1 MTKTLFASQKYQD
14 GVAEQTRVVR
24 GYTRPDAMQ
33 NLRTA
38 GLNPP
43 KGGGLYGAKNTPR
56 TLQGPVPPQLADKS
70 FDQGAR
76 SYEEAV
82 MAGTTK
88 FVDEAGIPTQIRNYG
103 SDTAPHGRTTKVEV
117 RKTSG
122 RGKTSE
128 GDRRKINEMLAT
140 DPTLTP
146 AEKQAFSRIMA
157 QAAAEGMDGDHIV
170 EIARVANAVRD
181 MTPAQR
187 KAYFKR
193 FKKAGVAL
201 GNDPK
206 NVQKLSKRENQVVKP
221 AQLRAID
228 KAIPMTDVLTSLQ
241 EDFKLFLQAL
251 WDQLDLP
258 QPTRAQY
265 AIADYL
271 QHGPKRLQIQAFR
284 GVGKSWIT
292 GAFVLWTLFKNPEK
306 KIMIISASKE
316 RADNMSIFLQKLIIE
331 TPWLKHLQPKS
342 EDSRWSR
349 ISFDVNCSPH
359 QAPSVKSVGITGQ
372 LTGSRADL
380 MI

>member
-1 MTKTLFASQKYQD
+1 MGVYKALGKAAIEGGQQFFKRMAKAKTLPKLAPQITDTLSRHIDITKGAGNLDLETMLKGVTAGDESAIESFNDFTKTLLASDKYQAN
-14 GVAEQTRVVR
+14 VAEQTRAVR
-24 GYTRPDAMQ
+24 GYTRPDAVK
-33 NLRTA
+33 NLQAA
-38 GLNPP
+38 GADRLSNM
-43 KGGGLYGAKNTPR
+43 KRTPR
-56 TLQGPVPPQLADKS
+56 TIQGPVPPQLADKS

-128 GDRRKINEMLAT
+128 GDRRKINEILAT

-146 AEKQAFSRIMA
+146 AEKQAFARIMA

-193 FKKAGVAL
+193 FKSAGVAL

-206 NVQKLSKRENQVVKP
+206 NVQKLSKQDNQVVKP
-221 AQLRAID
+221 AELRAID
-228 KAIPMTDVLTSLQ
+228 NSIKNMDKRGKSLLQ
-241 EDFKLFLQAL
+241 E
-251 WDQLDLP
+251 
-258 QPTRAQY
+258 
-265 AIADYL
+265 
-271 QHGPKRLQIQAFR
+271 
-284 GVGKSWIT
+284 
-292 GAFVLWTLFKNPEK
+292 
-306 KIMIISASKE
+306 M
-316 RADNMSIFLQKLIIE
+316 M
-331 TPWLKHLQPKS
+331 
-342 EDSRWSR
+342 
-349 ISFDVNCSPH
+349 
-359 QAPSVKSVGITGQ
+359 GI
-372 LTGSRADL
+372 
-380 MI
+380 